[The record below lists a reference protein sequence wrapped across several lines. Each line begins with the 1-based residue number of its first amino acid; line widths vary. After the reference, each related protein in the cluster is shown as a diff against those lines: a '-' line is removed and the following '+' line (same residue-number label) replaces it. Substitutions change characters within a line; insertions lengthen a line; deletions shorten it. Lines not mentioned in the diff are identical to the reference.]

1 MKMIRKLS
9 TDINNYLQRPLSLR
23 GENMKFEK
31 CPNGN
36 GLDEYIVNELGF
48 DVLVKYPNE
57 KKKEVVRY

>member
-9 TDINNYLQRPLSLR
+9 TDIHNYLQRSLSLR
-23 GENMKFEK
+23 GKNMKYEQ

-36 GLDEYIVNELGF
+36 GLDEYITNELGF

-57 KKKEVVRY
+57 KKNEVYRY